1 MYDTNKQSKNGI
13 VILYKHIVPE
23 NKSIKIGIIKNDRK
37 LHKLLRLI
45 FAKQFKTKWLIQQT
59 ISKLQELTMSIT
71 YLYK

>member
-1 MYDTNKQSKNGI
+1 MYDTNKQSKNVI

-45 FAKQFKTKWLIQQT
+45 FAKQFKNKVVDPTDNIKTPRIDHVNSMPL
-59 ISKLQELTMSIT
+59 
-71 YLYK
+71 

>member
-37 LHKLLRLI
+37 LHKLLHLI
-45 FAKQFKTKWLIQQT
+45 FAKQFKNKVVDPTDNIKTPRIDHVNNMPL
-59 ISKLQELTMSIT
+59 
-71 YLYK
+71 

>member
-45 FAKQFKTKWLIQQT
+45 FAKQFKNKVVYQT
-59 ISKLQELTMSIT
+59 DNIKTPRIDNVNSMPL
-71 YLYK
+71 

>member
-45 FAKQFKTKWLIQQT
+45 FAKQLK
-59 ISKLQELTMSIT
+59 
-71 YLYK
+71 YKVVDP

>member
-45 FAKQFKTKWLIQQT
+45 FAKQFKIIRIQPF
-59 ISKLQELTMSIT
+59 
-71 YLYK
+71 